1 MKTLKINDR
10 CSKYFTYSDLI
21 ECGDT
26 YKKYSNIDNIP
37 NSNETFKAIDQ
48 LCQQI
53 LDPIHDKY
61 GKVVLTYGFAS
72 QNLTK
77 KIKKDIYPK
86 LDQHSGYE
94 KNKKGNYICKRL
106 GMACDFYVENI
117 NSYEVARFI
126 VQKLPFDR
134 LYFYERDRPLHVS
147 IGPENKKLIVKM
159 TKLNNRKIPKVIKE
173 ENFING
179 NYI

>member
-1 MKTLKINDR
+1 MNINKY
-10 CSKYFTYSDLI
+10 CSKFFKYSDLI
-21 ECGDT
+21 NCGET
-26 YKKYSNIDNIP
+26 FNNNMYIDNLP
-37 NSNETFKAIDQ
+37 KSQETFGAISE
-48 LCQQI
+48 LCKFI

-77 KIKKDIYPK
+77 IIKKDIYPK

-159 TKLNNRKIPKVIKE
+159 TKFNERKIPKVIKE
-173 ENFING
+173 ENFISS